1 LIPYNEIFFIFF
13 IVDDALLLCSSILR
27 DACWIEGI
35 FVIGGLRIAD
45 GFFLR
50 LEKILVI

>member
-1 LIPYNEIFFIFF
+1 LISYNEIIFIFV

-27 DACWIEGI
+27 DARWIEGI
-35 FVIGGLRIAD
+35 FVIGGFGIAD

-50 LEKILVI
+50 LKKILVI